1 MRGRYC
7 LGGAIAP
14 FDGLLLKPV
23 LAACFCGRCRTC
35 MGRTAADHRRTL
47 PRRRTST
54 YRASTSRAARSGAG
68 RTALQLFSWRTA
80 APRNSTDACRTL
92 SARDETRS
100 PRSRSRRRGY
110 ELPAKLFAGFV
121 PSVLPLAKKPGFSK
135 IFLLR
140 TAPSTLLST
149 APSKSSSPSSF
160 RRSKRSGCIRARKKH
175 AASAVTAGRE
185 PNQSITHTPAPF
197 SCN

>member
-7 LGGAIAP
+7 LGGAMAP

-68 RTALQLFSWRTA
+68 RTALQLFSWGTA
-80 APRNSTDACRTL
+80 APRNSTDACRPL

-100 PRSRSRRRGY
+100 PRSRSRRRG
-110 ELPAKLFAGFV
+110 LRAAAKLFAGFV
-121 PSVLPLAKKPGFSK
+121 PSVLLAASKKGPGFLE
-135 IFLLR
+135 IPLLR
-140 TAPSTLLST
+140 TDQSTLLST
-149 APSKSSSPSSF
+149 VPGLQLSRQLQQRSP
-160 RRSKRSGCIRARKKH
+160 RLLHQRAQ
-175 AASAVTAGRE
+175 T
-185 PNQSITHTPAPF
+185 TPRV
-197 SCN
+197 C

>member
-1 MRGRYC
+1 M
-7 LGGAIAP
+7 AP

-80 APRNSTDACRTL
+80 APRNSTDACRPVP
-92 SARDETRS
+92 AHDETRS
-100 PRSRSRRRGY
+100 PRSRSRLRGY
-110 ELPAKLFAGFV
+110 ELPQSCLPALCLV
-121 PSVLPLAKKPGFSK
+121 SYWPLAWKPVS
-135 IFLLR
+135 
-140 TAPSTLLST
+140 
-149 APSKSSSPSSF
+149 
-160 RRSKRSGCIRARKKH
+160 RRSLFSGPLAVPFFPRFQVCNSPGSFSRGAQGA
-175 AASAVTAGRE
+175 AASARKTRRE
-185 PNQSITHTPAPF
+185 CADWLTLAEPIYKSLACSVF
-197 SCN
+197 V